1 MRPQEILSMIEEA
14 AGTSMF
20 EEKKDKAVKT
30 MARKEKRLDEIQ
42 ELLREEIT
50 PKLDRLREEKR
61 AFLEFQKKSS
71 ELERLSKLVIA
82 FDWTQL
88 EVRKVKATEDV
99 EGAQARLKES
109 VAGRGRMEGEIKRM
123 EKEIG
128 DIQKRRDKVSGRF
141 LLSFGNLFLG
151 FEWPIDFA
159 PCLDVGL
166 PMTGTR
172 ERWQSANS
180 GATTDWP
187 GEGSQ
192 QT

>member
-1 MRPQEILSMIEEA
+1 
-14 AGTSMF
+14 
-20 EEKKDKAVKT
+20 

-71 ELERLSKLVIA
+71 ELERLSKVVIA
-82 FDWTQL
+82 YDWTQL
-88 EVRKVKATEDV
+88 KMRKVKATEDV

-128 DIQKRRDKVSGRF
+128 DIQKRRDKVSVIEGVCRSRSLDGSLAGLPQCQELAKGGKVQILEQQQSTLEKEVSKLEAQVEIMNGNLKEEQTKIAELEHNASEVRPER
-141 LLSFGNLFLG
+141 LLS
-151 FEWPIDFA
+151 
-159 PCLDVGL
+159 
-166 PMTGTR
+166 
-172 ERWQSANS
+172 S
-180 GATTDWP
+180 
-187 GEGSQ
+187 
-192 QT
+192 